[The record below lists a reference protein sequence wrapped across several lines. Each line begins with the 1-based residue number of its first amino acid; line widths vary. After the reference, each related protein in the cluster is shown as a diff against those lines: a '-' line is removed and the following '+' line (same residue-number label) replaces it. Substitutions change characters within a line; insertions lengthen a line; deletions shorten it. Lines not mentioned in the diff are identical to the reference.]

1 MVFKGSR
8 PDEPNLNNE
17 KMTDR
22 RLEDADVLIGPLY
35 GVSLLLVATPVFDFV
50 TSVLPLRAG
59 NIEWRFATIGL
70 LSGFLLTPLLGY
82 IIAML
87 AAQIGGHRLVQRV
100 LAACA
105 FVFSGILAL
114 MLVAFVLDILQ
125 LRSVVQAEASAAFQ
139 GASIKALVKHVSV
152 LVVLPWLALRGL
164 KLAKPDPT
172 TAPRK
177 KRGAAII
184 VGS

>member
-1 MVFKGSR
+1 M
-8 PDEPNLNNE
+8 P
-17 KMTDR
+17 DR
-22 RLEDADVLIGPLY
+22 RLDDADVLVGPLY
-35 GVSLLLVATPVFDFV
+35 GVALLLVATPIFDFV
-50 TSVLPLRAG
+50 TSVFPVRAG
-59 NIEWRFATIGL
+59 NIEWRFATVGL

-82 IIAML
+82 VLAIL

-100 LAACA
+100 MAACA
-105 FVFSGILAL
+105 FVVTGILAL
-114 MLVAFVLDILQ
+114 MLVAFVLDVLQ

-139 GASIKALVKHVSV
+139 GASIKALVKHASV

-172 TAPRK
+172 AEPK
-177 KRGAAII
+177 KRRAAII